1 MVYSLLKKLT
11 LGEAGAGEALVPL
24 GGGKSRKVRAVSKG
38 SVAKYFF
45 GARHFVD
52 FCQDYD

>member
-1 MVYSLLKKLT
+1 MT
-11 LGEAGAGEALVPL
+11 LGEAGAGEALVTL
-24 GGGKSRKVRAVSKG
+24 GGGMGQKVRAVSKG
-38 SVAKYFF
+38 SAAKYFF